1 MNNNNKLN
9 DILKFL
15 NYMDGSRNWFIEGT
29 FIGRKIYMKNVGIEF
44 RTTNPE
50 GLSKS
55 LAEEIIRRCNNYTEM
70 KNAERKQKQA
80 NKKAASSD
88 TFIPV
93 VPEKRKKFEAVLEL
107 NTHAELVAKAM
118 ALGIPSEELAGQAI
132 KFALER
138 MVINE

>member
-1 MNNNNKLN
+1 MSNNNKLN

-80 NKKAASSD
+80 NKKAANPD

-107 NTHAELVAKAM
+107 NTHATLIAKAM
-118 ALGIPSEELAGQAI
+118 ELGIPSEELAGQAI